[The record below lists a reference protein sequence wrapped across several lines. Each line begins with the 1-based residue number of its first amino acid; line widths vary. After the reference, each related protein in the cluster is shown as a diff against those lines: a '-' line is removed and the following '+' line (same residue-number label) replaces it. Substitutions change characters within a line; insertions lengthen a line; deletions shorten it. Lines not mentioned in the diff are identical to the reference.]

1 MAAVPV
7 SKSESQLESAAG
19 RERERFGALLRRFRV
34 RLNVELRSLGP
45 FLRLPARVG
54 KMPTQEEI
62 AEAAGI
68 SRVWYAILESDREN
82 DRRVRVSA
90 RVLARIADVLM
101 LSPGERAELFRLALP
116 ELRSVS
122 LSARS
127 TAALDAFG
135 RLRRLTRR
143 LWVATT
149 VAEALT
155 VVREY
160 AMAQLEP
167 DLMVTRTRDG
177 PGYWGY
183 AGTGDSHSGERVEQL
198 DELLRTRWGNSAVDD
213 SLCYPILAQPG
224 ELLSRHERTA
234 AADSG
239 ELDAV
244 GWGDI
249 SFAIA
254 SVRSHGGFVARLLAV
269 HHVEHSFS
277 ELERT
282 ELSVLADLASLAL
295 SGRA

>member
-1 MAAVPV
+1 MARVPV
-7 SKSESQLESAAG
+7 NKSESQLESAAG
-19 RERERFGALLRRFRV
+19 REREPFGALLRRFRV

-45 FLRLPARVG
+45 FLRLPVRVG
-54 KMPTQEEI
+54 KVATQEEI
-62 AEAAGI
+62 AEAVGI
-68 SRVWYAILESDREN
+68 SRVWYVMLEGCRQ
-82 DRRVRVSA
+82 VRVSA

-116 ELRSVS
+116 ELKSVA
-122 LSARS
+122 LSAHS

-135 RLRRLTRR
+135 RLRRVTRR
-143 LWVATT
+143 LWNASTE
-149 VAEALT
+149 AEALT
-155 VVREY
+155 IVREY
-160 AMAQLEP
+160 AMEQLEP

-177 PGYWGY
+177 PGHWAY

-198 DELLRTRWGNSAVDD
+198 DELIRTRLGDTAVDD
-213 SLCYPILAQPG
+213 ALCYPILAQPG
-224 ELLSRHERTA
+224 ELLTRHERIVT
-234 AADSG
+234 ADSG

-244 GWGDI
+244 GWSNI

-254 SVRSHGGFVARLLAV
+254 SVRSQGGFVARVLAV

-277 ELERT
+277 ELERA